1 MCSACKRPISAKTQ
15 SSVLYLFSLHVCICI
30 CPHSFSHVFC
40 TVVTSLNDHFMNM
53 CSSCMHVAHP
63 GHVLPL
69 YLILLQIG
77 PMAEHCLILETIWM
91 WLSTVL
97 CRCLDIIRIV
107 ILHSL
112 NELEIPC
119 FSLNQLWLDSN
130 TLFCEAPHSRSPR
143 TITMLQGNR
152 SHCPASTSLPHFRE

>member
-1 MCSACKRPISAKTQ
+1 MTQHSCAVLVSHPYRPQHRSQCCTCSHFMC
-15 SSVLYLFSLHVCICI
+15 FICI

-63 GHVLPL
+63 GRVLPL

-91 WLSTVL
+91 WLSTVYL
-97 CRCLDIIRIV
+97 S
-107 ILHSL
+107 ILSL
-112 NELEIPC
+112 
-119 FSLNQLWLDSN
+119 SLHHPNSYPPQPERVRNSMFL
-130 TLFCEAPHSRSPR
+130 TK
-143 TITMLQGNR
+143 
-152 SHCPASTSLPHFRE
+152 PALA

>member
-1 MCSACKRPISAKTQ
+1 MTQHSCAVLVSHPYRPQHRSQCCTCSHFMCF
-15 SSVLYLFSLHVCICI
+15 VCI
-30 CPHSFSHVFC
+30 CPHYFSHVFC
-40 TVVTSLNDHFMNM
+40 TVVTSFSLSM
-53 CSSCMHVAHP
+53 VII
-63 GHVLPL
+63 VILPL
-69 YLILLQIG
+69 YLMLLQIG

-107 ILHSL
+107 ILQSL

-119 FSLNQLWLDSN
+119 FSLNQLWLDGN
-130 TLFCEAPHSRSPR
+130 TLFCEAPHGRSPR